1 MRKNELVNREL
12 NKSTHSASFCVRESL
27 TQSQS
32 KKKVSFLSRPQPF
45 HTQPDV
51 WVPAWVTAREA
62 RSSAR
67 ANQIGHQSNRPT
79 RSYRTSTQT
88 HTGSIQV
95 ATDWINF
102 LIARASAKKLSLSLA
117 SAHALSRLL
126 FCAHRADT
134 HSTHTKTH
142 SHTQYVNYMKK
153 QWLRKY

>member
-27 TQSQS
+27 TQSQF

-51 WVPAWVTAREA
+51 VWVTARESA
-62 RSSAR
+62 LERAR

-102 LIARASAKKLSLSLA
+102 LIARASAKKLSLSRERSRALTPIVLRA
-117 SAHALSRLL
+117 SR
-126 FCAHRADT
+126 R
-134 HSTHTKTH
+134 HSLKHTLRHTHTLNMSITWKSNDCENT
-142 SHTQYVNYMKK
+142 K
-153 QWLRKY
+153 